1 MTHLLS
7 RLVEAVML
15 LTYNSEV
22 SYSNLGTLVILDE
35 GFKGFTESFQVNA
48 VVVP

>member
-1 MTHLLS
+1 MS

-15 LTYNSEV
+15 LTYISEV
-22 SYSNLGTLVILDE
+22 SYSNLGTLVVLTE
-35 GFKGFTESFQVNA
+35 GFKGFPESFQVNA